1 MGTLIFGSA
10 AVGAML
16 VTYALEERATWF
28 VLAFAAACAAS
39 ATYGVMIEAWPFAV
53 IEAVWSV
60 IALRRWWRRAGASRA
75 EMTYGTA
82 GMRSQEPGPRE

>member
-1 MGTLIFGSA
+1 MNVLVFGSV

-16 VTYALEERATWF
+16 LTYALEERSPWF
-28 VLAFAAACAAS
+28 VLGFAFACAAS
-39 ATYGVMIEAWPFAV
+39 ASYGVLIEAWPFAA

-75 EMTYGTA
+75 GT
-82 GMRSQEPGPRE
+82 